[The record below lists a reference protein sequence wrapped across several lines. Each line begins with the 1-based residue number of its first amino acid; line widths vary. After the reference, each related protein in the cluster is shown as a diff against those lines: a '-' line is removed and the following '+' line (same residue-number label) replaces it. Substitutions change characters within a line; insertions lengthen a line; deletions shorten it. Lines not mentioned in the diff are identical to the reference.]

1 MSPAPKRRW
10 FRFSLRT
17 LFAVVTFWAI
27 GLPFIAPLVSRI
39 KEWWNQ
45 TRFAILIFL
54 EKALM
59 TFEEEDPFGL
69 ASPRPSHCSDTGL
82 GAASIATCLCTIISA
97 MARPDRITPQE
108 TEPAHHRA

>member
-17 LFAVVTFWAI
+17 LFVVVTFWAT

-45 TRFAILIFL
+45 PRFAILIFPG
-54 EKALM
+54 KALM
-59 TFEEEDPFGL
+59 TFEEEDPVGL
-69 ASPRPSHCSDTGL
+69 TSPRPPHCSDSGF
-82 GAASIATCLCTIISA
+82 GQRRWRPASAL
-97 MARPDRITPQE
+97 
-108 TEPAHHRA
+108 